1 MTTLTVDQLLTNIE
15 SSDVLEE
22 LAEDF
27 LHDRGL
33 ACASHSRRAICIT
46 AWNNG
51 WRPTTADL
59 AA

>member
-1 MTTLTVDQLLTNIE
+1 MSTLTVDQLLTNIE
-15 SSDVLEE
+15 TSDVLEE

-27 LHDRGL
+27 LHDQGL
-33 ACASHSRRAICIT
+33 PLTSHSRRAICLT

-59 AA
+59 AS